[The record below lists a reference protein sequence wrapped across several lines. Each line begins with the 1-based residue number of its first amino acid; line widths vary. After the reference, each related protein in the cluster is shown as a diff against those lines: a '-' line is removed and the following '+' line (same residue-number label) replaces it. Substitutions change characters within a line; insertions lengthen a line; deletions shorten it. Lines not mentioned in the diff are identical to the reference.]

1 MKAEPW
7 ASAELMMILEEGD
20 CGVVRGSWL
29 CHAVF
34 FSLLIVFFFHVFALK
49 SLTTGIHSEQP
60 EFGSDLKTKRLKL
73 DEDLT
78 VCLRADG

>member
-1 MKAEPW
+1 MHELRSASFTYCMKAEPW

-34 FSLLIVFFFHVFALK
+34 FSLLIVFFFFHVFALK
-49 SLTTGIHSEQP
+49 SLTTGIRFIQS
-60 EFGSDLKTKRLKL
+60 SLNL
-73 DEDLT
+73 DQI
-78 VCLRADG
+78 